1 MFSLLP
7 VTKEKYE
14 QHIIIQKCKLLLSN
28 KKESTYSFKPV
39 HNISI
44 EHICRATKSYLLNLF
59 IYLKTELNKDI
70 ETKKWIQVELKVE
83 LNNSVIKFENPGE
96 NLTSGMNQTCFH
108 D

>member
-1 MFSLLP
+1 
-7 VTKEKYE
+7 
-14 QHIIIQKCKLLLSN
+14 LSDIL
-28 KKESTYSFKPV
+28 ESTNNKD
-39 HNISI
+39 N
-44 EHICRATKSYLLNLF
+44 LLEF